1 MINKECKAGV
11 PIAVCLF
18 FLCKPR
24 FTYYISEI
32 FFDCKAPLLVFS
44 ESAEYDADITSVQTE
59 FHTKGD
65 FTMGAVFTITLFLPL
80 MIPMF
85 VLDKIGIDVYG
96 ILERLIT
103 WIVAWVEANP
113 DKAFEIG
120 KALESLMGMLVNVV
134 DKLNIFQI

>member
-1 MINKECKAGV
+1 
-11 PIAVCLF
+11 
-18 FLCKPR
+18 
-24 FTYYISEI
+24 
-32 FFDCKAPLLVFS
+32 
-44 ESAEYDADITSVQTE
+44 
-59 FHTKGD
+59 
-65 FTMGAVFTITLFLPL
+65 MGAVFTITLFLPL

-103 WIVAWVEANP
+103 WIVAWVKANP

-120 KALESLMGMLVNVV
+120 KALESLMNMLVNVV